1 MNKTVQILRST
12 WTRFL
17 SFRPEIRWLIVLGL
31 IAIAP
36 VTRLALRS
44 FRNEPPDSVI
54 KIGAILPQTGPGAVF
69 AQYIQEGSELAAEEI
84 NARQA
89 KPVKIIY
96 EDSKNLPREGVTVY
110 NRLVARDHPRVVMV
124 ALSSVAKALAPLAAE
139 SNTAQVYVAVAI
151 PDITDGKYTFRVYP
165 EASGMAGL
173 MAHYSFENL
182 NKRTAAIFYVNDDF
196 GRVSVDA
203 YRKEFELHGGKVVYA
218 ESYELQETDFRAQI
232 SKLKNL
238 DPAPDVIYLNGYGPA
253 YGVAIRQL
261 REQQVTAQITA
272 DMTMGL
278 PNTREQVG
286 SAADGIYFVDGKISD
301 EFAKKFWNKYH
312 KEPSSYAGYSY
323 DIIQLLNRA
332 TQTKNDVTTASV
344 VDGLRQVRDY
354 SGAMG
359 KISILTN
366 GDSSLQFVVKKMTGS
381 AIEVVSDPD
390 QQKSASR

>member
-1 MNKTVQILRST
+1 M
-12 WTRFL
+12 FL
-17 SFRPEIRWLIVLGL
+17 GFRPEIRWLIVLSL
-31 IAIAP
+31 VAIAP
-36 VTRLALRS
+36 IARIALRS
-44 FRNEPPDSVI
+44 MRNEPPDSVI

-84 NARQA
+84 NAGHG

-96 EDSKNLPREGVTVY
+96 EDSKNLPREGMTVY
-110 NRLVARDHPRVVMV
+110 NRLVARDHPPVVMV

-151 PDITDGKYTFRVYP
+151 PDITDGKHTFRVYP
-165 EASGMAGL
+165 EASGMAGI
-173 MAHYSFENL
+173 MAHYSVHDL

-203 YRKEFELHGGKVVYA
+203 YREEFERHGGKVVYA
-218 ESYELQETDFRAQI
+218 ESYELQATDFRSQI
-232 SKLKNL
+232 SKLKSL

-286 SAADGIYFVDGKISD
+286 SAADGVYFVDGKIS
-301 EFAKKFWNKYH
+301 EAFVERFRNKYH

-323 DIIQLLNRA
+323 DIIKLLNRVA
-332 TQTKNDVTTASV
+332 QTKQTFTPASV
-344 VDGLRQVRDY
+344 VDGLHEVTDY
-354 SGAMG
+354 PGAMG
-359 KISILTN
+359 KITILSN
-366 GDSSLQFVVKKMTGS
+366 GDSSLQFVVKLFKGS
-381 AIEVVSDPD
+381 AIQVVSDSN
-390 QQKSASR
+390 QQQSELK

>member
-1 MNKTVQILRST
+1 MTKLIQLVKNL
-12 WTRFL
+12 WARFL
-17 SFRPEIRWLIVLGL
+17 GFSPELRWVIVLGL
-31 IAIAP
+31 IVLVALAP
-36 VTRLALRS
+36 RL
-44 FRNEPPDSVI
+44 FRRHEPPDSVI

-89 KPVKIIY
+89 KPVRIIY

-173 MAHYSFENL
+173 MAHFSFKDL

-203 YRKEFELHGGKVVYA
+203 YRQEFETHGGKVVYA
-218 ESYELQETDFRAQI
+218 ESYELQETDFRPQI
-232 SKLKNL
+232 SKLKSL

-278 PNTREQVG
+278 PNTREQAG

-301 EFAKKFWNKYH
+301 EFARKFWFKYK

-323 DIIQLLNRA
+323 DIIQLLNRVA
-332 TQTKNDVTTASV
+332 QTQKDFTTASV
-344 VDGLRQVRDY
+344 VEGLRQVKDY

-366 GDSSLQFVVKKMTGS
+366 GDSSLQFVVKKMTGTR
-381 AIEVVSDPD
+381 IEVVSDPD
-390 QQKSASR
+390 QRKSESQ